1 MSLCYFRDRPAA
13 IPVSVKSID
22 DTSNFDDFP
31 DIDLKWR
38 KSFMQHCQD
47 SVTTS
52 VTNLLSFLC
61 FIPDVSVISVL
72 VI

>member
-1 MSLCYFRDRPAA
+1 MSLCYLRDRPAA

-38 KSFMQHCQD
+38 KAFLHCQN

-61 FIPDVSVISVL
+61 FNMDVSVFSVL